1 MTEKRIMLA
10 KFRHFDVPKT
20 KITGYNNT
28 CQQKI
33 LNLQR
38 RHLKNKNIYG
48 NLQLPKSNDDN
59 NSADQ

>member
-1 MTEKRIMLA
+1 MQISAVLLYL
-10 KFRHFDVPKT
+10 KT
-20 KITGYNNT
+20 NNIGCT
-28 CQQKI
+28 KNRQQKI

-38 RHLKNKNIYG
+38 RHLRKESKYG